1 MAYRST
7 IHESTGCSPN
17 LLMLNREIAMPI
29 AIVAGNPLV
38 HTDTECQIQYIEWL
52 SHIMQKTHEF
62 AFQNLERS
70 AQTQSGIMIR
80 DLNHA
85 QFCMAMVPASGKVK
99 TWARLDRSIQS
110 TE

>member
-29 AIVAGNPLV
+29 DIVAGNPLV

-70 AQTQSGIMIR
+70 AQTQKRNYDKGLKPR
-80 DLNHA
+80 TVLYGDGTR
-85 QFCMAMVPASGKVK
+85 Q
-99 TWARLDRSIQS
+99 R
-110 TE
+110 